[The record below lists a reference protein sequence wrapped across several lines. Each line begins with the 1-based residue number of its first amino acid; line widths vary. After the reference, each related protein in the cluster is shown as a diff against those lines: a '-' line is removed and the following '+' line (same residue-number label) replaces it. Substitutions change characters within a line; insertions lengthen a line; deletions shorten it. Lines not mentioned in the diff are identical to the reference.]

1 MSKKSLYII
10 LLFLALG
17 VGSIVVWRFIRH
29 KPPPPTQ
36 PLRVGIATWPGY
48 APGFIAKEKGFFGD
62 LPVDFTVLDDFTI
75 RQNAFTSGQ
84 NQATISSL
92 DTFAFESGQGV
103 KGKVILILDES
114 FGADGIVVSSKIKT
128 PQDLKG
134 KKVAYTRGSPSHFF
148 LIQFLKKNG
157 MSMSDISRVE
167 VDDPGRAGEAFVSGS
182 VDVAVTW
189 EPNISQIVN
198 SGKGRIL
205 ESTKTSPGL
214 IVDIMVV
221 SPELYN
227 QRKEDVQKFVD
238 GWLRAVEFIK
248 TNQAEAYSIM
258 ARGVKIPEA
267 DFPQTAAGIR
277 FADLVRNRELLL
289 PANES
294 RAIQIFNE
302 AARIWVEE
310 KLVQTPQNGA
320 SLIAA
325 DFINKQK

>member
-1 MSKKSLYII
+1 MNKKSLYITLI
-10 LLFLALG
+10 LLALG
-17 VGSIVVWRFIRH
+17 VGLIIVWRAKRH
-29 KPPPPTQ
+29 KPLPPNQ
-36 PLRVGIATWPGY
+36 PLKVGIATWPGY

-92 DTFAFESGQGV
+92 DTYAFESGQGV
-103 KGKVILILDES
+103 RGKVVLILDES

-128 PQDLKG
+128 PLDVKG

-148 LIQFLKKNG
+148 LIQFLKKHG
-157 MSMSDISRVE
+157 LSMSDISRVE
-167 VDDPGRAGEAFVSGS
+167 VDDPGRAGDAFVSGS

-198 SGKGRIL
+198 SGKGRVL

-221 SPELYN
+221 SEDLYN
-227 QRKEDVQKFVD
+227 QRKQDVQKFVD
-238 GWLRAVEFIK
+238 GWLRAVEYIK
-248 TNQAEAYSIM
+248 TNEAEAYSIM
-258 ARGVKIPEA
+258 ARGVRIPEA

-277 FADLVRNRELLL
+277 FADLVRNRELFL

-294 RAIQIFNE
+294 KAVQIFNE
-302 AARIWVEE
+302 ATRVWVEE
-310 KLVQTPQNGA
+310 KLVLAPQAGA
-320 SLIAA
+320 SFITGEFIAR
-325 DFINKQK
+325 